1 MTYNIKRNLSVLLCI
16 CVLSAGLYAS
26 ARDTENQREADSA
39 IRYFDGTYAEVA
51 GTAEYSK
58 LDTEGDT
65 ADSKGTDKDVGNR
78 VIGSKTYVYHGLDGK
93 ILFSYTVKAS
103 FLLKEGKTHT
113 EACCTTF
120 YVSDGWEKQRDIFGD
135 SSGTAVFS
143 NGKTK
148 KRVKL
153 TISCSPAGMIS

>member
-1 MTYNIKRNLSVLLCI
+1 MIHRMKRFLSGLLCI
-16 CVLSAGLYAS
+16 CALSAGLYAS

-39 IRYFDGTYAEVA
+39 IRYFDGTYAEVT

-78 VIGSKTYVYHGLDGK
+78 VIGSKTYVYHGLDGE

-120 YVSDGWEKQRDIFGD
+120 YVSDDWEKQQDTFGD

-148 KRVKL
+148 KRVRL
-153 TISCSPAGMIS
+153 TISCSPTGTIS

>member
-120 YVSDGWEKQRDIFGD
+120 YVSDDWEKQQDTFGD

>member
-1 MTYNIKRNLSVLLCI
+1 MRKLIQKMETLVLLAC
-16 CVLSAGLYAS
+16 CFFMCNGKALAV
-26 ARDTENQREADSA
+26 DTIQEVIQYD
-39 IRYFDGTYAEVA
+39 DGTYAEVI

-58 LDTEGDT
+58 PDTDSDT
-65 ADSKGTDKDVGNR
+65 ADSEETDNDEGNR
-78 VIGSKTYVYHGLDGK
+78 VIGSKTYVYHGLDGEV
-93 ILFSYTVKAS
+93 LFSYTVKAS
-103 FLLKEGKTHT
+103 FLLKEGKIHT

-120 YVSDGWEKQRDIFGD
+120 YVSDGWEKQQDTFGD

>member
-1 MTYNIKRNLSVLLCI
+1 MIHRMKRLLSGLLCI
-16 CVLSAGLYAS
+16 CALSAGLYAS
-26 ARDTENQREADSA
+26 ARETENQREADAA
-39 IRYFDGTYAEVA
+39 IRYFDGTYAEVT

-65 ADSKGTDKDVGNR
+65 ADSKGTDKDEGNR
-78 VIGSKTYVYHGLDGK
+78 VIGSKTYVYHGLDGE

>member
-120 YVSDGWEKQRDIFGD
+120 YVSDDWEKQQDTFGD

-148 KRVKL
+148 KRARL
-153 TISCSPAGMIS
+153 TIYCSPTGTIS